1 MSKKS
6 RTADR
11 AGRRPKNTRRNS
23 VRSERNRFGMFCIIL
38 QTVISLAFMG
48 VVVLLDMLPMRYLAM
63 IGLILFFLWC
73 ITFTSQMV
81 RRKKGTLGKL
91 FSLLMVC
98 VLSFGTFYVAR
109 ANNIIAMITGGNYQ
123 IDRMVV
129 AVRSDD
135 AAEVLE
141 DTMDYSFGVQ
151 FERGGD
157 NMQAAVTDI
166 QEELGTDIALWN
178 VLLFRIRLRRL
189 STETLMRLFIT
200 KHIQS

>member
-23 VRSERNRFGMFCIIL
+23 VRSEHNRFGMFCIIL

-98 VLSFGTFYVAR
+98 VL
-109 ANNIIAMITGGNYQ
+109 
-123 IDRMVV
+123 
-129 AVRSDD
+129 
-135 AAEVLE
+135 
-141 DTMDYSFGVQ
+141 
-151 FERGGD
+151 
-157 NMQAAVTDI
+157 
-166 QEELGTDIALWN
+166 
-178 VLLFRIRLRRL
+178 
-189 STETLMRLFIT
+189 
-200 KHIQS
+200 